1 MKKVTSRQ
9 VSICHSSTF
18 SAHASDKQ
26 GIGIIFIADYFA
38 TCFAPRAGPTLI
50 YVHFDTTN

>member
-9 VSICHSSTF
+9 ISICHSSTC
-18 SAHASDKQ
+18 SRSQTKQ
-26 GIGIIFIADYFA
+26 GIGIIFIAEYFA